1 MANLI
6 IPNWATSYKRNKRKD
21 VDILDVLS
29 FTSGGIENVLQ
40 LLAVF
45 QEWFEDSHKTDCL
58 DRSRTE
64 DDVSLLWNDSPN
76 YGAVLQAASLDLRR
90 IQGDLEEEIKKGK
103 R

>member
-1 MANLI
+1 M
-6 IPNWATSYKRNKRKD
+6 
-21 VDILDVLS
+21 DILDVLS

-64 DDVSLLWNDSPN
+64 DDISLLWNDSPN
-76 YGAVLQAASLDLRR
+76 YGAVLQAAALDLTQIRN
-90 IQGDLEEEIKKGK
+90 DLENEIKKGSL
-103 R
+103 